1 MVVNEFYEKNTSGI
15 FVLLATKDVPWKNE
29 VDANTLDNSYRY
41 MHATNL
47 ICSSLCDNLDITA
60 IVEMIYSL
68 NIENWNRL
76 YSNYKVK
83 YEPIE
88 NYNLIEESKKV
99 NTGTQGNK
107 QSGSS
112 KTESTASVYAYNV
125 TTSNPATAGN
135 ATVTPDLENV
145 RTDNLTEQNELK
157 RHGNIGVTT
166 SAQMIT
172 ENIELWKWKYFN
184 EIFKDIDR
192 ILTKGVYQI

>member
-1 MVVNEFYEKNTSGI
+1 MIVNEFYEKNTNGI
-15 FVLLATKDVPWKNE
+15 FALLAAKDVPWKND
-29 VDANTLDNSYRY
+29 VSASALDNSYRY

-47 ICSSLCDNLDITA
+47 ICSSLCDALDIDA
-60 IVEMIYSL
+60 IAEMIYSI

-76 YSNYKVK
+76 YSNYKVQ

-88 NYNLIEESKKV
+88 NYNLIEESKKT

-107 QSGSS
+107 QSGTS

-125 TTSNPATAGN
+125 TASNPATAGN
-135 ATVTPDLENV
+135 ATVTPDLTNV
-145 RTDNLTEQNELK
+145 RTDNLTEKNELT

-166 SAQMIT
+166 SAQMIS

-184 EIFKDIDR
+184 EIFEDIDSM
-192 ILTKGVYQI
+192 LTRGVYKI

>member
-1 MVVNEFYEKNTSGI
+1 
-15 FVLLATKDVPWKNE
+15 
-29 VDANTLDNSYRY
+29 

-47 ICSSLCDNLDITA
+47 ICSSLCDTLDIAA

-76 YSNYKVK
+76 YSNYKAQ

-88 NYNLIEESKKV
+88 NYNLIEESTKK

-107 QSGSS
+107 QSGTST
-112 KTESTASVYAYNV
+112 TESSASVYAYNV
-125 TTSNPATAGN
+125 TTPNPATAGN
-135 ATVTPDLENV
+135 ATVTPDLTNV
-145 RTDNLTEQNELK
+145 RTDDLTEHNELN

-184 EIFKDIDR
+184 EIFKDIDS
-192 ILTKGVYQI
+192 IITTGVYQL

>member
-1 MVVNEFYEKNTSGI
+1 VVVNEFYEKNTSGI
-15 FVLLATKDVPWKNE
+15 FALLTAKDVPWKSV
-29 VDANTLDNSYRY
+29 VDAATLDNSYRY

-47 ICSSLCDNLDITA
+47 ICSSLCDTLDIAA

-76 YSNYKVK
+76 YSNYKVA

-88 NYNLIEESKKV
+88 NYNLIEEYTRK

-107 QSGSS
+107 QTGTST
-112 KTESTASVYAYNV
+112 TESSASVYAYNV
-125 TTSNPATAGN
+125 TTPNPATAGN
-135 ATVTPDLENV
+135 ATVTPDLANV
-145 RTDNLTEQNELK
+145 RTDDLTEHNELN

-166 SAQMIT
+166 SAQMIS

-184 EIFKDIDR
+184 EIFKDIDS
-192 ILTKGVYQI
+192 ILTTGVYQV